1 MKEVTR
7 NKDRFDFSHFT
18 SDLKKKN
25 KVLSRL
31 KRNGLK
37 EKLYQ
42 GTYEPSD
49 QFETDPEL
57 KGLRILFEEV
67 ENNL

>member
-37 EKLYQ
+37 EKLY
-42 GTYEPSD
+42 
-49 QFETDPEL
+49 
-57 KGLRILFEEV
+57 
-67 ENNL
+67 